1 MLLFCCLDL
10 GDGTAFL
17 DLGTKS
23 GFDMEIGAL
32 FGSNS
37 SDDESEDDE
46 LSLDDDAPLPLLDDE
61 ELLVLLLCNT
71 VQASCGSTA
80 GIWNLDVARQS
91 QAWKLTPFPHST
103 AAPRY

>member
-1 MLLFCCLDL
+1 
-10 GDGTAFL
+10 
-17 DLGTKS
+17 
-23 GFDMEIGAL
+23 MEIGAL
-32 FGSNS
+32 FCSNS

-61 ELLVLLLCNT
+61 ELLLLLCNT

-80 GIWNLDVARQS
+80 GIWMCARQS

>member
-32 FGSNS
+32 FCSNS

-46 LSLDDDAPLPLLDDE
+46 LSLDDDAPLPLLGDE
-61 ELLVLLLCNT
+61 ELLLLLCNT

-80 GIWNLDVARQS
+80 GIWMCARQS

-103 AAPRY
+103 AAPRH